1 MESNMVKTYAWV
13 NKSTHLIENM
23 IMWDG
28 VSPLIVPDEYE
39 NIEAP
44 QIHGEWGWLSIG
56 WSYIDGQF
64 VEPPQPEP
72 VVITQSTTT
81 GSQTL

>member
-1 MESNMVKTYAWV
+1 MGVDMEKTYAWV
-13 NKSTHLIENM
+13 NKTSYMIENI

-28 VSPLIVPDEYE
+28 VSTLAPPDNYE
-39 NIEAP
+39 VAEIPEDLQGTWSSP
-44 QIHGEWGWLSIG
+44 GIG

-64 VEPPQPEP
+64 VEPERPTPTLPQP
-72 VVITQSTTT
+72 TTT